1 MGVTVLEAKLQ
12 NARLE
17 WPDLIKAFLIYTMV
31 LCHVGTWS
39 SVDKCI
45 HSFHMPLFFV
55 LSGYMFNEAKN
66 NNFLKFIKKKFLT
79 LIVPYLFF
87 SVVLFAVWNGALYVL
102 NRRSEMRTVSNL
114 LQSLLWINTETQTFG
129 VVQWFLTCLFFTSVL
144 FYFVCK
150 IARGNKILI
159 GCVLVLLSVL
169 GYIYPII
176 FDFRLPLAIDTAL
189 TATVFYGIGWLVRG
203 VDLDK
208 ILHIKNRYSL
218 IVFAGGGT
226 LLTLSSI
233 FLNINTNM
241 RCIDYGNYFLYYFNA
256 IGFFFWFTMLSKY
269 IEMLCKKCIFY
280 KLLLKIG
287 QCTLVILLLNSSAIR
302 AWQVICPAFISN
314 LDDWK
319 IYIIN
324 IFVAIVLTLACT
336 GCAIIIEK
344 VLPECIGKK
353 RIKRL
358 K

>member
-1 MGVTVLEAKLQ
+1 MEEKLQ

-39 SVDKCI
+39 ILDKCI

-55 LSGYMFNEAKN
+55 LSGYMYDEVKN

-87 SVVLFAVWNGALYVL
+87 SVVLFAVWNAALYVL
-102 NRRSEMRTVSNL
+102 NRHGEMRPVSNL
-114 LQSLLWINTETQTFG
+114 LQNMLWINTEAQTFG
-129 VVQWFLTCLFFTSVL
+129 VVQWFLTCLFFTSIL
-144 FYFVCK
+144 FYLICK
-150 IARGNKILI
+150 IAYGNKIII
-159 GCVLVLLSVL
+159 GCALVVLSAL
-169 GYIYPII
+169 GYLYPVL

-189 TATVFYGIGWLVRG
+189 TATVFYGVGWLVRS

-208 ILHIKNRYSL
+208 ILHIKSPYGL
-218 IVFAGGGT
+218 IVFAGWGT
-226 LLTLSSI
+226 LLTFSSI
-233 FLNINTNM
+233 FLNSSTNM

-256 IGFFFWFTMLSKY
+256 IGFFLWFTMLAKY
-269 IEMLCKKCIFY
+269 IEKLSINGVIY
-280 KLLLKIG
+280 KFLLKIG

-302 AWQVICPAFISN
+302 VWQVICPAFISN
-314 LDDWK
+314 LDSWK
-319 IYIIN
+319 VYIIN

-336 GCAIIIEK
+336 GCAIIIEMI
-344 VLPECIGKK
+344 LPECIGKK
-353 RIKRL
+353 RVKSL